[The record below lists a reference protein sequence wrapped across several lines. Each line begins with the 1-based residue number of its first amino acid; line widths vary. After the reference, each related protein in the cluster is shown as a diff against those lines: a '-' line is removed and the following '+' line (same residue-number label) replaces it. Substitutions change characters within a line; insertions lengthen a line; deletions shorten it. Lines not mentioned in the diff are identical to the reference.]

1 MRRSLLR
8 AASAMLLVTLAACDM
23 APDYH
28 RPEIASP
35 PAFKEADGWVAA
47 TPGDQAPR
55 GDWWAV
61 FGEPELNL
69 LEQRVTVD
77 NQSLKAAIARF
88 DQARSDARVAQADYY
103 PTLDT
108 SASATRNGT
117 SRRTA
122 NALPH
127 NSFNTYSSG
136 IDLSYEIDVWGR
148 VRNQAEAGKAR
159 AQASESDLASVELAL
174 HAELAADYFILRGY
188 DSEQDILDRTVEDYR
203 KSLELTQ
210 ARFGV
215 GYAAKPDLAAAEAQY
230 QGARTQAAETRL
242 KRASLE
248 HAIAV
253 LVGEVP
259 ANFSLP
265 ARPLEGTPPA
275 VAQVL
280 PAELLQ
286 RRPDIAAAERR
297 AAAANNDIGVARAA
311 YYPSFNLNALF
322 GVEAALPN
330 KLFTA
335 PAETWGFGPQA
346 VLNLFDG
353 GRRDAL
359 TDKARAGYDE
369 AVANY
374 RQTVL
379 SAYGEVEDQL
389 AAYKRLAEEASTQQA
404 AVTAAAEATGHAE
417 KLYGGGLSAYY
428 DVIVAQNIELSARL
442 SDADI
447 RTRRM
452 TAGVL
457 LIKALGGGWTPE
469 QS

>member
-1 MRRSLLR
+1 MRRLLSG
-8 AASAMLLVTLAACDM
+8 AAAAALLVTLAACDL

-35 PAFKEADGWVAA
+35 PAFKESDGWVAA
-47 TPGDQAPR
+47 APGDQTPR

-61 FGEPELNL
+61 FGEPELNA

-77 NQSLKAAIARF
+77 NQSLKAALARF
-88 DQARSDARVAQADYY
+88 DQARADARVAQADYY
-103 PTLDT
+103 PTLDAN
-108 SASATRNGT
+108 ASATRNGV
-117 SRRTA
+117 SRRVA
-122 NALPH
+122 NPLPH
-127 NSFNTYSSG
+127 NSFNTYSTG
-136 IDLSYEIDVWGR
+136 LDLSYEVDVWGR
-148 VRNQAEAGKAR
+148 VRNQAEGSKAR
-159 AQASESDLASVELAL
+159 ADASAGDLASVELAL

-230 QGARTQAAETRL
+230 QGARTQAAEIRL

-253 LVGEVP
+253 LAGEVP

-265 ARPLEGTPPA
+265 AHPLEGAPPA
-275 VAQVL
+275 VAQIL

-297 AAAANNDIGVARAA
+297 AAAANYDIGVARAA

-330 KLFTA
+330 KLFSA

-346 VLNLFDG
+346 VVNLFDG
-353 GRRDAL
+353 GKRDAL

-369 AVANY
+369 AVADY

-379 SAYGEVEDQL
+379 NAYGEVEDQL
-389 AAYKRLAEEASTQQA
+389 AAYKRLTEEAGTQQA
-404 AVTAAAEATGHAE
+404 AVDAAAEATGHAE
-417 KLYGGGLSAYY
+417 KLYGGGLAAYY
-428 DVIVAQNIELSARL
+428 DVILAQNIELAARL

-452 TAGVL
+452 TSGVL
-457 LIKALGGGWTPE
+457 LIKALGGGWTAEP
-469 QS
+469 S